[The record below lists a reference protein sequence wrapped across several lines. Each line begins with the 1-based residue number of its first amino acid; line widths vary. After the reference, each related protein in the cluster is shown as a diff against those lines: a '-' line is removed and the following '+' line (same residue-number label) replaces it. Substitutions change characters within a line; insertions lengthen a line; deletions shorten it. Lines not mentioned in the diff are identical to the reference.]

1 MVSHE
6 EQHQLSVLAK
16 RLGLDGRE
24 KQNVEGNDLEA
35 KAKENEGEREW
46 KKEEE
51 GNEGKEEKR
60 LNLAAVEEQ
69 EDGVCM
75 MLRWLVWL
83 QHVNTPSG
91 RDDLIAL
98 VHGDKNQGS
107 SQQGTVNGS
116 YNDKDQGQGQGWDN
130 DKDMGSVKAK
140 DYVKDQGKDKDRGSV
155 KDKDQG
161 LGQSL
166 LGVNDLLHM
175 VWATHGRA
183 LRLETAVE
191 VNTPLLKVTT
201 YLRHKTITSW

>member
-24 KQNVEGNDLEA
+24 KQNVEGKELKA
-35 KAKENEGEREW
+35 KAKENE
-46 KKEEE
+46 KKEVE
-51 GNEGKEEKR
+51 GNEGNEVKR
-60 LNLAAVEEQ
+60 VDHLAAVEEE

-91 RDDLIAL
+91 RDELMAL
-98 VHGDKNQGS
+98 VHSAKNQGS
-107 SQQGTVNGS
+107 SQQGVVNGADND
-116 YNDKDQGQGQGWDN
+116 NDKDQG
-130 DKDMGSVKAK
+130 S
-140 DYVKDQGKDKDRGSV
+140 VKDQGWDKGLDKGQDKDKDQGYVNGSV

-161 LGQSL
+161 LGQGL

-191 VNTPLLKVTT
+191 VNTPLLKVIT
-201 YLRHKTITSW
+201 YLRHKTIISW

>member
-24 KQNVEGNDLEA
+24 KQNVKGKEIEAEEG
-35 KAKENEGEREW
+35 ENE
-46 KKEEE
+46 KKEVE
-51 GNEGKEEKR
+51 GNEGKEVKVADH
-60 LNLAAVEEQ
+60 LATAGEDE

-91 RDDLIAL
+91 RVDLMAL
-98 VHGDKNQGS
+98 VHGAKNQGS
-107 SQQGTVNGS
+107 SQGTVNGS
-116 YNDKDQGQGQGWDN
+116 DNDNDQGHGWDN
-130 DKDMGSVKAK
+130 DKDQGSVKAK
-140 DYVKDQGKDKDRGSV
+140 DQDIQKDKDRGSV

-166 LGVNDLLHM
+166 LGVNDLLHL

-201 YLRHKTITSW
+201 YIRHKTITSW